1 MSKTHFPQDQDLV
14 ECVTNVKYPNRKGFG
29 ADQTVGCYRIASAKS
44 VCSEKA
50 GVEPSDQIW
59 LAVAMFLREE
69 SA

>member
-1 MSKTHFPQDQDLV
+1 MSKTHFPQDQDQV

-50 GVEPSDQIW
+50 GVEPSDQI
-59 LAVAMFLREE
+59 
-69 SA
+69 